1 MKIKNLF
8 LVVTVFASLA
18 SCNSSSSEK
27 EANADSANNVAAVKS
42 VTSEIASLIPDKKN
56 FETTI
61 DGKPTDLYALKNHN
75 GMEAA
80 ITNYGG
86 RLVSLLVPDKNGK
99 MTDVVVGFKSVE
111 DYQNSTEPYFGATI
125 GRYGNRIAKGKFS
138 LDGKQYQL
146 SINNSINTLHGG
158 KKGFQ
163 YVVWDANKLNDSTLQ
178 LTYLSKDME
187 EGFPGN
193 LNVKVTYSL
202 TGNNGFKAE
211 YEATTDKKTIVNLT
225 NHAFFNLN
233 GEGSGT
239 ILNHVVQIYANKY
252 NPIDSG
258 FIPLGPIAAVAGT
271 PLDFTKPITIGAR
284 INEINE
290 QLKNAK
296 GYDHNFVLN
305 GPKEKG
311 LNHAATVTGDKSGIV
326 MNIYTEEPG
335 LQFYSGN
342 FMQSKNT
349 FSDGSKDDFRTA
361 FAMETQHFP
370 DSPNE
375 PSYPSTVLKPG
386 QVYKTYSVY
395 DFSTVQ

>member
-1 MKIKNLF
+1 MKINQIAKSFFIPVLWA
-8 LVVTVFASLA
+8 LMA
-18 SCNSSSSEK
+18 CNGSGNQNVQHPSTDSSTQKTYNEM
-27 EANADSANNVAAVKS
+27 
-42 VTSEIASLIPDKKN
+42 PDKKN

-61 DGKPTDLYALKNHN
+61 DGKNTDLYILKNHN
-75 GMEAA
+75 GMQAA

-86 RLVSLLVPDKNGK
+86 RLVSLLVPGKNGK
-99 MTDVVVGFKSVE
+99 MIDVVVGFKSVQ
-111 DYQNSTEPYFGATI
+111 DYVNSTEPYFGATI

-138 LDGKQYQL
+138 LDGKQYTL
-146 SINNSINTLHGG
+146 FTNNGANTLHGG

-163 YVVWDANKLNDSTLQ
+163 AVVWDAKQLNDSTLE

-193 LNVKVTYSL
+193 LHVKVTYSV
-202 TGNNGFKAE
+202 TADNGFECE
-211 YEATTDKKTIVNLT
+211 YEATTDKKTVVNLT

-239 ILNHVVQIYANKY
+239 ILNHVVQIYADKY
-252 NPIDSG
+252 TPIDSG
-258 FIPLGPIAAVAGT
+258 LIPTGQLAPVAGT
-271 PLDFTKPITIGAR
+271 PLDFRTPTTIGAR
-284 INEINE
+284 IDSKDQ
-290 QLKNAK
+290 QLKNGN

-305 GPKEKG
+305 GTKVNG

-326 MNIYTEEPG
+326 MNVYTEEPG

-349 FSDGSKDDFRTA
+349 FKDGSKDDFRTA

-375 PSYPSTVLKPG
+375 PSFPSTVLKPG
-386 QVYKTYSVY
+386 DIYQTKTLYIFSVK
-395 DFSTVQ
+395 